1 MVDTY
6 VRSLNLAVSV
16 GIGVYEALRQLNV
29 LGNIS
34 CQNSDAQDMVPD
46 LPEEII
52 DAHNLEVE
60 SPLHAMQ
67 P

>member
-29 LGNIS
+29 LGDIS
-34 CQNSDAQDMVPD
+34 CQNSDSQDMVPN